1 MSVRPPRPIGLWRW
15 RRTSQ
20 LSRAPTGG
28 ALASAEQAL
37 GNLVDNALR
46 HGEGTIRLRAE
57 QRDGRVEIRV
67 SDEGKGFP
75 PDFLPRAFDRFT
87 RADEARGGAYAGLGL
102 AIADTIARAHGG
114 TAQAANGADNGAVVT
129 ITLPTN
135 GEAR

>member
-46 HGEGTIRLRAE
+46 QGLGTIRLSGGYAHVAN
-57 QRDGRVEIRV
+57 RDG
-67 SDEGKGFP
+67 S
-75 PDFLPRAFDRFT
+75 
-87 RADEARGGAYAGLGL
+87 
-102 AIADTIARAHGG
+102 
-114 TAQAANGADNGAVVT
+114 GADVW
-129 ITLPTN
+129 ISIPK
-135 GEAR
+135 R